1 MSLHIRIVETR
12 KNEYLKFQ
20 ITAVLNLN
28 YETQITTKSSVKDP
42 NRKRSK
48 SLSRS
53 KSHNYPIMFRSI
65 SSASSDNLP
74 FAVGNRVRI
83 RDSSGSKGAGSEG
96 IVVSISAKMTRL
108 DNGFTTKHKHIEL
121 VQPPPEPTVKKNRDE
136 IQVQKTRNSSSCLQ

>member
-1 MSLHIRIVETR
+1 
-12 KNEYLKFQ
+12 
-20 ITAVLNLN
+20 
-28 YETQITTKSSVKDP
+28 
-42 NRKRSK
+42 
-48 SLSRS
+48 
-53 KSHNYPIMFRSI
+53 MFRSI

-121 VQPPPEPTVKKNRDE
+121 VQTPPEPTVKKKTETKFKSKKPEIAVPVCSNEVLLREIRLNRLE
-136 IQVQKTRNSSSCLQ
+136 IMELKQEFVAMKADSEAKLQSIFELMEIN